1 MDNYLSH
8 TKLSKILS
16 SNYDK
21 IKQDIYN
28 KLNPYLD
35 MEIILNEN
43 DSINIL
49 YKPKTRINIY
59 AIINQLFSPK
69 ETYINDKSIFF
80 AYYYIDFNEYY
91 QVNLIKN

>member
-1 MDNYLSH
+1 MDNYLTN

-59 AIINQLFSPK
+59 AIFNQLFSPK
-69 ETYINDKSIFF
+69 EMYINDNSILFS
-80 AYYYIDFNEYY
+80 YYYLELNEYY
-91 QVNLIKN
+91 LVNLTKN

>member
-1 MDNYLSH
+1 MDNYLTN

-59 AIINQLFSPK
+59 AIINQLFSPI
-69 ETYINDKSIFF
+69 EMYINDNSILFS
-80 AYYYIDFNEYY
+80 YYYLELNEYY
-91 QVNLIKN
+91 LVNLTKN